1 MSLRVRAVFSPL
13 LQRAAVTFAA
23 LRHRNYRLWFFG
35 QMFSLMGT
43 WMQSVAQGWV
53 VYELTSSKFLLGL
66 VSFAGSIP
74 TMFLMIPGGALADR
88 IPKRRILLITQTA
101 MMLQAAILATL
112 ALTERLQVWHVAL
125 LAFSLGVA
133 QSFDAPTRQALAVE
147 MVEDRRDLMSA
158 IAMNSLM
165 FNVARIV
172 GPSVG
177 GVVLALL
184 GPAWCFYLN
193 AFSFLAVLGALLLM
207 RFPAGLSRLQAEPLR
222 AQIGAGLHYIRR
234 HVVVR
239 SIIALAG
246 VSSLFGFFHTILLPA
261 FAVDRLQVGK
271 TGLGLLQG
279 TIGVGAVIGAV
290 TVAALGRSR
299 YKGLLLTA
307 GSLLFP
313 VAAIVFAHSVWFP
326 LSLVCLALAGYGVV
340 AQNASSNTL
349 VQSIVP
355 DKLRGRVMSVYTLM
369 FFGTTPMGS
378 LMAGSLA
385 QGLGPAWAVTVG
397 SGIALL
403 FAAGVALAVPALRR
417 RDTVAEG
424 GGAGAEEAA

>member
-1 MSLRVRAVFSPL
+1 MRSRGSASSSIW
-13 LQRAAVTFAA
+13 QRTAVTFSA
-23 LRHRNYRLWFFG
+23 LRHRNYRLWFIG
-35 QMFSLMGT
+35 QMVSLMGT

-53 VYELTSSKFLLGL
+53 VYELTGSKLYLGL
-66 VSFAGSIP
+66 ITFAGSIP
-74 TMFLMIPGGALADR
+74 TLFLMIPAGALADR
-88 IPKRRILLITQTA
+88 ISKRTILLITQTA
-101 MMLQAAILATL
+101 MMLQAVILATL
-112 ALTERLQVWHVAL
+112 ALTGVLRPWHVAL
-125 LAFSLGVA
+125 LAFSLGIA

-147 MVEDRRDLMSA
+147 MVEDRHDLMSA

-177 GVVLALL
+177 GIVLALL

-193 AFSFLAVLGALLLM
+193 AVTFLAVLVALLLM
-207 RFPAGLSRLQAEPLR
+207 RFPSGPPRLQAEPLR
-222 AQIGAGLHYIRR
+222 AQIGTGLRYIRR

-239 SIIALAG
+239 SIIALVG
-246 VSSLFGFFHTILLPA
+246 VSSLLGLFHTVLLPA
-261 FAVDRLQVGK
+261 FAVDRLQVGE
-271 TGLGLLQG
+271 TGLGWLQ
-279 TIGVGAVIGAV
+279 TAIGVGSVIGAL

-313 VAAIVFAHSVWFP
+313 IAAIIFAQSLAFP
-326 LSLVCLALAGYGVV
+326 LALAGLAVAGFGFV

-355 DKLRGRVMSVYTLM
+355 DALRGRVMSVYTLM
-369 FFGTTPMGS
+369 FFGTTPLCS

-385 QGLGPAWAVTVG
+385 EALGPAWAVTIG
-397 SGIALL
+397 SGLALL
-403 FAAGVALAVPALRR
+403 FALAVAIAVPALRQ
-417 RDTVAEG
+417 RD
-424 GGAGAEEAA
+424 AGASGQEDEATEG